1 MKGLRS
7 NFLALALALSM
18 LTGCGGASFLPSAQ
32 PRGDDASQAGVS
44 TEPTPLPTPIVAA
57 KPTYTVARG
66 EVVKKLE
73 FTGRISPVK
82 EQELFF
88 RKSGRVRQVLAK
100 RNDEVKDGQI
110 LADLEID
117 DLERQQASAKLEL
130 ERAQSRLTEAE
141 ANHAADIRRA
151 EVNLELAKLS
161 LAAEQ
166 NRSTNIAPQKV
177 QAELDLQQAELVV
190 KNAQEAYNAI
200 AWRNDVGQTRE
211 AMDLEQATLDYQ
223 RAKANYDAVISSA
236 TSSQK
241 DRQYSIASLQKQVE
255 LAQLALDDMNRGVDP
270 LLKND
275 VERAQLDLDSVI
287 AAIADS
293 QIITPFDG
301 KILSMALTEGRAVDA
316 FNPVVTVADPTELEI
331 SAELQSTDMQE
342 LAEGMPATMVLVSR
356 PGEVFKGAI
365 RKLPYPYGSGG
376 GSAKVEEEDK
386 STRLTMEGSLEDS
399 GMELGDLM
407 RVTVVLES
415 KPDVLWLPP
424 QAIRTFE
431 GRNFVVVRDG
441 DGSRRV
447 DVKVGI
453 KSDDRVEILEGLE
466 EGQVIEGR

>member
-7 NFLALALALSM
+7 NFLALALVLSM
-18 LTGCGGASFLPSAQ
+18 LTGCGGASILPSAQ
-32 PRGDDASQAGVS
+32 PRGDTVSQAG
-44 TEPTPLPTPIVAA
+44 TDAEPTPLPTPIVAA
-57 KPTYTVARG
+57 KPTYTVGLG

-88 RKSGRVRQVLAK
+88 SKSGRVRQVLAK
-100 RNDEVKDGQI
+100 RNDAVTEGQI

-130 ERAQSRLTEAE
+130 ERAESRLVEAE
-141 ANHAADIRRA
+141 ANHAAEIRRA

-166 NRSTNIAPQKV
+166 NRSTASSQKV
-177 QAELDLQQAELVV
+177 QAELDLQQAELAL
-190 KNAQEAYNAI
+190 KQAQEAYNAI
-200 AWRNDVGQTRE
+200 AWRNDVGASPE
-211 AMDLEQATLDYQ
+211 AMALEQATLDMQ
-223 RAKANYDAVISSA
+223 RARANYDAVISTAASDL
-236 TSSQK
+236 QN
-241 DRQYSIASLQKQVE
+241 RQYNIASLQKQVE

-275 VERAQLDLDSVI
+275 VERARLELDSVI
-287 AAIADS
+287 AAIEDS
-293 QIITPFDG
+293 QIIVPFAG
-301 KILSMALTEGRAVDA
+301 KVLSIALTEGRAVEA
-316 FNPVVTVADPTELEI
+316 FNPVVTVADPSELEI

-356 PGEVFKGAI
+356 PGEVFNGAI

-386 STRLTMEGSLEDS
+386 TTRLSMEGSLEES

-441 DGSRRV
+441 DGTRRV

-466 EGQVIEGR
+466 AGQVIEGR